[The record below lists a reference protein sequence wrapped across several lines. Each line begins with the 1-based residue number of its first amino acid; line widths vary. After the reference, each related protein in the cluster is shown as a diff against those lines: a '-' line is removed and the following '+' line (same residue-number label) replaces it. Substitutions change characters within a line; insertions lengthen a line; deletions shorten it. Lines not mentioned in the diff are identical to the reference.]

1 MADKEQIVPELKKIL
16 TQDLFVAIPEDEIDL
31 DDSLADDLGI
41 DSVGFVELMSI
52 VEEKYGIE
60 IDGREAKNESLRTL
74 DGLCDFIL
82 AKTNQ
87 RSRSMVREG
96 HA

>member
-16 TQDLFVAIPEDEIDL
+16 TQDLFVAIPEDEIGL

-41 DSVGFVELMSI
+41 DSVGFVELMTI
-52 VEEKYGIE
+52 LEEKYGIE
-60 IDGREAKNESLRTL
+60 IDSREAKNESLRTL
-74 DGLCDFIL
+74 GGLCDFIMV
-82 AKTNQ
+82 KTNQ
-87 RSRSMVREG
+87 RGRSVVQEG